1 MNSAGAV
8 NGARHLSGEVA
19 VEVERLRV
27 SFAEGQGTGGLTAL
41 DDVSFDVRRGEFL
54 GVVGPSGC
62 GKSTLVSV
70 LCGLLAYQGSVRIG
84 GDLVRGP
91 HPQVGLVMQEDSTF
105 PWRTALR
112 NVEFGLEVRGVPP
125 AERRRKARALL
136 ELVGLRGFE
145 DFHPGQ
151 LSGGMRQRVAIA
163 RTLILDPELLVMD
176 EPFGALDEQTR
187 VLLGEELM
195 RIQREL
201 GQTVVFVTHNIQE
214 AVLLCDRILLL
225 SARPGRVKAIVT
237 VDLPRPRDSTLLAT
251 AAFAET
257 VGQVWLVLREEALK
271 TFGAVTPHPDGSE
284 QRA

>member
-1 MNSAGAV
+1 M
-8 NGARHLSGEVA
+8 NGAGPATGARRLTGDVA
-19 VEVERLRV
+19 VAVERLRV
-27 SFAEGQGTGGLTAL
+27 SFSDGQGTGSLNAL
-41 DDVSFDVRRGEFL
+41 DDVSFEVRHGEFL

-70 LCGLLAYQGSVRIG
+70 LCGLLAHEGAVRIG
-84 GDLVRGP
+84 GHLVRGP

-112 NVEFGLEVRGVPP
+112 NVEFGLEVRGVLA
-125 AERRRKARALL
+125 AERRGRARALL

-145 DFHPGQ
+145 DFHPSQ

-251 AAFAET
+251 TAFAET
-257 VGQVWLVLREEALK
+257 VGRVWSVLREEALK
-271 TFGAVTPHPDGSE
+271 TFAADVPTHPDGSE
-284 QRA
+284 R